1 MKHVINVNG
10 AKHIVEWSPEQQSQ
24 IIQNLPSNDALV
36 FLNNVRKRTQ
46 KKEIFIA
53 KNRRDKKQFKRMVK
67 EYHGLCEGDRV
78 YCHLYDETR
87 RLSVTSSHTQ
97 TYDLSGYVKALL
109 HG

>member
-1 MKHVINVNG
+1 MKHIIIING
-10 AKHIVEWSPEQQSQ
+10 ARHTIEWTPEQQKEV
-24 IIQNLPSNDALV
+24 IQNLPSNDALV
-36 FLNNVRKRTQ
+36 FLNNTRKRTE

-67 EYHGLCEGDRV
+67 EYHGLCEEDRI

-87 RLSVTSSHTQ
+87 RLEVTSNHTE